1 MGTGAITVIGGGLA
15 GISAALALADLGSQ
29 VTLFESRAHLGGRVA
44 SVHHPRMG
52 VEIDNC
58 QHAAFRVYDR
68 FFQLLGRADAQD
80 IVRIQSRTEI
90 PFVSPEKRVFASL
103 RTGRLSPPNHMLTSM
118 MRFPYLSMKDK
129 LAMRKAIKSFAAED
143 DEGQWKLDDI
153 TFEKWLESKGQTPR
167 AIERFFGYFTLAALN
182 LKISEASA
190 AQGVMLFRNG
200 LFGARDAFDVVAFS
214 QDLGQA
220 MNGSLLA
227 ALKESGVD
235 VRTSA
240 TVKSVARDH
249 VIVGNERIEHDHV
262 VIATPPH
269 LAARLLKPIDE
280 NLSEKISALEYS
292 ALIGIHAFYRG
303 SRIPEDF
310 HFAAMVDE
318 PLIQMI
324 FNRNH
329 ELDEPIQEGIQWVSV
344 PVSRA
349 DEYLHL
355 SDEEIMVELVR
366 VLECLWP
373 DNSDIELVDHLIVK
387 VPKAT
392 FAPTP
397 GSSKNRPLVDS
408 AGENISLA
416 GSYTMT
422 GWPST
427 MESATRSGLAAAAR
441 IHNRDW
447 NFDDEWPGWPVRPQ
461 RDSTEWKV
469 I

>member
-1 MGTGAITVIGGGLA
+1 
-15 GISAALALADLGSQ
+15 
-29 VTLFESRAHLGGRVA
+29 
-44 SVHHPRMG
+44 
-52 VEIDNC
+52 
-58 QHAAFRVYDR
+58 
-68 FFQLLGRADAQD
+68 
-80 IVRIQSRTEI
+80 
-90 PFVSPEKRVFASL
+90 
-103 RTGRLSPPNHMLTSM
+103 
-118 MRFPYLSMKDK
+118 
-129 LAMRKAIKSFAAED
+129 MRKAIKAFAAED
-143 DEGQWKLDDI
+143 DEGQWQLDDI

-167 AIERFFGYFTLAALN
+167 AIERFFGFFTLAALN

-200 LFGARDAFDVVAFS
+200 LFGARDAFDVVAFT

-227 ALKESGVD
+227 ALKESGVE

-249 VIVGNERIEHDHV
+249 VIVENERISHDHV

-269 LAARLLKPIDE
+269 LAARLLKTIDKD
-280 NLSEKISALEYS
+280 LSAKISALEYS

-303 SRIPEDF
+303 SRVPDDF
-310 HFAAMVDE
+310 HFAAMIDE
-318 PLIQMI
+318 PLIQMV
-324 FNRNH
+324 FNRSH
-329 ELDEPIQEGIQWVSV
+329 ELDEPIQDGIQWVSV

-349 DEYLHL
+349 DDYLHL
-355 SDEEIMVELVR
+355 GDEEIIAELSR

-373 DNSDIELVDHLIVK
+373 ENSGVEMVDYLVVK

-397 GSSKNRPLVDS
+397 GSSKNRPFVDS

-422 GWPST
+422 KWPST

-441 IHNRDW
+441 IHNRAWNLNDDW
-447 NFDDEWPGWPVRPQ
+447 PDWPSRPQ
-461 RDSTEWKV
+461 RDSPGWKV

>member
-1 MGTGAITVIGGGLA
+1 MGAGKITVVGGGIA

-44 SVHHPRMG
+44 SVRHPRMG
-52 VEIDNC
+52 IEIDNC

-68 FFQLLGRADAQD
+68 FFQLLGRAGAQD

-90 PFVSPEKRVFASL
+90 PFVSPEKKVFASL
-103 RTGRLSPPNHMLTSM
+103 RTGRLSPPNHMMTSM

-129 LAMRKAIKSFAAED
+129 LGMRKAIKAFAAED
-143 DEGQWKLDDI
+143 DEGQWQLDDI

-167 AIERFFGYFTLAALN
+167 AIERFFGFFTLAALN
-182 LKISEASA
+182 LKVSEASA

-227 ALKESGVD
+227 ALKESGVE

-249 VIVGNERIEHDHV
+249 VIVENERISHDHV

-269 LAARLLKPIDE
+269 LAARLLKTIDE
-280 NLSEKISALEYS
+280 DLSAKISALEYS

-303 SRIPEDF
+303 SRVPDDF
-310 HFAAMVDE
+310 HFAAMIDE
-318 PLIQMI
+318 PLIQMV
-324 FNRNH
+324 FNRSH
-329 ELDEPIQEGIQWVSV
+329 ELDEPIQDGIQWVSV

-349 DEYLHL
+349 DDYLHL
-355 SDEEIMVELVR
+355 GDEEIIAELSR

-373 DNSDIELVDHLIVK
+373 ENSGVEMVDYLVVK

-397 GSSKNRPLVDS
+397 GSSKNRPFVDS

-422 GWPST
+422 EWPST

-441 IHNRDW
+441 IHNRAWNLDDDW
-447 NFDDEWPGWPVRPQ
+447 PDWPSRPQ
-461 RDSTEWKV
+461 RDSPGWKV

>member
-1 MGTGAITVIGGGLA
+1 MGADAVTVVGGGIA
-15 GISAALALADLGSQ
+15 GISAALALADLGSK

-44 SVHHPRMG
+44 SVRHPRLEI
-52 VEIDNC
+52 EIDNC
-58 QHAAFRVYDR
+58 QHAAFRIYDR
-68 FFQLLGRADAQD
+68 FFQLLGRAKAQD
-80 IVRIQSRTEI
+80 IVRIQNRTEI
-90 PFVSPEKRVFASL
+90 PFVSPEKKVFASL
-103 RTGRLSPPNHMLTSM
+103 RTGRLSPPNHMMTSM

-129 LAMRKAIKSFAAED
+129 LAMRKAVKAFAAED
-143 DEGQWKLDDI
+143 DEGQWQLDDI
-153 TFEKWLESKGQTPR
+153 TFEEWLESKGQTPR
-167 AIERFFGYFTLAALN
+167 TIERFFGFFTLAALN
-182 LKISEASA
+182 LNISEASA

-214 QDLGQA
+214 QDLGKA
-220 MNGSLLA
+220 MNGSLLT

-235 VRTSA
+235 VRTSS
-240 TVKSVARDH
+240 TVKSVAKDH
-249 VIVGNERIEHDHV
+249 VIVENQRIEHDHV

-269 LAARLLKPIDE
+269 LAARLLKSIDPV
-280 NLSEKISALEYS
+280 LSEKISALEYR

-303 SRIPEDF
+303 SRLPDDF

-324 FNRNH
+324 FNRSH
-329 ELDEPIQEGIQWVSV
+329 ELDEPIKDGLQWVSV

-349 DEYLHL
+349 DDYLNH
-355 SDEEIMVELVR
+355 SDEEILSELKR
-366 VLECLWP
+366 VIDSLWP
-373 DNSDIELVDHLIVK
+373 DESEVELVDHLIVK

-408 AGENISLA
+408 AGQSISLA

-427 MESATRSGLAAAAR
+427 IESATRSGLTAAAR
-441 IHNRDW
+441 VHNITWNCDDLWSDWPISPKRD
-447 NFDDEWPGWPVRPQ
+447 
-461 RDSTEWKV
+461 DSDWKV

>member
-1 MGTGAITVIGGGLA
+1 MGTGAITVVGGGLA

-52 VEIDNC
+52 VKIDNC

-68 FFQLLGRADAQD
+68 FFQLLGRADARD

-129 LAMRKAIKSFAAED
+129 LGMRKAIKAFAAED
-143 DEGQWKLDDI
+143 DEGQWQLDDI

-167 AIERFFGYFTLAALN
+167 AIERFFGFFTLAALN

-220 MNGSLLA
+220 MNGSLLT

-249 VIVGNERIEHDHV
+249 VIVENERITHDHV

-269 LAARLLKPIDE
+269 LAARLLKTIDE

-303 SRIPEDF
+303 SRIPDDF

-324 FNRNH
+324 FNRSH
-329 ELDEPIQEGIQWVSV
+329 ELDEPIQDGIQWVSV

-349 DEYLHL
+349 DDYLNL
-355 SDEEIMVELVR
+355 SDEEIMAELAR

-373 DNSDIELVDHLIVK
+373 ENSEIELVDHLIVK

-408 AGENISLA
+408 AGKNISLA

-447 NFDDEWPGWPVRPQ
+447 NFDDEWPDWPIRPQ
-461 RDSTEWKV
+461 RDSPDWKV

>member
-1 MGTGAITVIGGGLA
+1 MGAEAITVVGGGLA

-44 SVHHPRMG
+44 SVRHPRMG

-58 QHAAFRVYDR
+58 QHAAFRVYDC
-68 FFQLLGRADAQD
+68 FFQLLGRASAQD
-80 IVRIQSRTEI
+80 IVRIQSRTDL
-90 PFVSPEKRVFASL
+90 PFVSPEKKVFASL
-103 RTGRLSPPNHMLTSM
+103 RTGRLSPPNHMMTSM
-118 MRFPYLSMKDK
+118 MRFPYLSIRDK
-129 LAMRKAIKSFAAED
+129 LAMRKAIKAFAAED
-143 DEGQWKLDDI
+143 DESQWRLDDI

-167 AIERFFGYFTLAALN
+167 AIERFFGFFTLAALN

-190 AQGVMLFRNG
+190 AQGVMLFRSG
-200 LFGARDAFDVVAFS
+200 LFGAKDAFDVVAFT
-214 QDLGQA
+214 QDLGKA
-220 MNGSLLA
+220 MNGSLLV
-227 ALKESGVD
+227 ALKESGVE

-249 VIVGNERIEHDHV
+249 VIVNDERIAHDHV

-269 LAARLLKPIDE
+269 LAARLLKPIDKA
-280 NLSEKISALEYS
+280 LSEKISALEYR

-303 SRIPEDF
+303 NRVPDDF
-310 HFAAMVDE
+310 HFAAMIDE

-324 FNRNH
+324 FNRNY

-344 PVSRA
+344 PVSGA
-349 DEYLHL
+349 DDYLHL
-355 SDEEIMVELVR
+355 SDEEIMTELTR

-373 DNSDIELVDHLIVK
+373 ENSAVELVDHLIVK

-397 GSSKNRPLVDS
+397 GSCKNRPHVDS
-408 AGENISLA
+408 AGPNISLA

-447 NFDDEWPGWPVRPQ
+447 NLDDEWPDWPSRPQ
-461 RDSTEWKV
+461 RNSPGWKV

>member
-1 MGTGAITVIGGGLA
+1 MGTGAITVVGGGLA

-52 VEIDNC
+52 VKIDNC

-68 FFQLLGRADAQD
+68 FFQLLGRADARD

-129 LAMRKAIKSFAAED
+129 LGMRKAIKAFAAED
-143 DEGQWKLDDI
+143 DEGQWQLDDI

-167 AIERFFGYFTLAALN
+167 AIERFFGFFTLAALN

-220 MNGSLLA
+220 MNGSLLT

-249 VIVGNERIEHDHV
+249 VIVENERITHDHV

-269 LAARLLKPIDE
+269 LAARLLKTIDE
-280 NLSEKISALEYS
+280 DLSEKISALEYS

-303 SRIPEDF
+303 SRIPDDF

-324 FNRNH
+324 FNRSH
-329 ELDEPIQEGIQWVSV
+329 ELDEPIQDGIQWVSV

-349 DEYLHL
+349 DDYLNL
-355 SDEEIMVELVR
+355 SDEEIMAELAR

-373 DNSDIELVDHLIVK
+373 ENSEIELVDHLIVK

-408 AGENISLA
+408 AGKNISLA

-447 NFDDEWPGWPVRPQ
+447 NFDDEWPDWPIRPQ
-461 RDSTEWKV
+461 RDSPDWKV

>member
-1 MGTGAITVIGGGLA
+1 MGTGAITVVGGGLA

-44 SVHHPRMG
+44 SVRHPRMG

-68 FFQLLGRADAQD
+68 FFQLLGRADARD

-129 LAMRKAIKSFAAED
+129 LAMRKAIKAFAAEE
-143 DEGQWKLDDI
+143 DEGQWQLDDI

-167 AIERFFGYFTLAALN
+167 AIERFFGFFTLAALN

-200 LFGARDAFDVVAFS
+200 LFGARDAFDVVSFS

-220 MNGSLLA
+220 MNGSLLT

-249 VIVGNERIEHDHV
+249 VIVENERITHDHV

-269 LAARLLKPIDE
+269 LAARLLKTIDE

-303 SRIPEDF
+303 SRIPDDF

-324 FNRNH
+324 FNRSH
-329 ELDEPIQEGIQWVSV
+329 ELDEPIQDDIQWVSV

-349 DEYLHL
+349 DDYLNL
-355 SDEEIMVELVR
+355 SDEEIMAELAR

-373 DNSDIELVDHLIVK
+373 ENSEIELVDHLIVK

-447 NFDDEWPGWPVRPQ
+447 NFDDEWPDWPIRPQ
-461 RDSTEWKV
+461 RDNPDWKV